1 MSINRSLQYQP
12 KLFINNKPIPSV
24 SNGNSFKNLGRHFDF
39 EMTNQEH
46 KSDLLSSLSNM
57 LKQIDSQP
65 LHAKNKLRLY
75 HNFVLSKISWILT
88 VADLSK
94 TWVVENLDSLV
105 SKYIRQ
111 WHDLQIN
118 ATLSSIILSKN
129 QFGLSLT
136 LPSTKFLRQTV
147 LRNALK
153 SSPNDNI
160 RSLRKNIPAVAQ
172 IYNMIYIGT

>member
-1 MSINRSLQYQP
+1 MIIRVDKCITFGIKKFSSRSLQYQP
-12 KLFINNKPIPSV
+12 KLFINNESIPPV
-24 SNGNSFKNLGRHFDF
+24 SNGNSFKYLGRHFDF

-65 LHAKNKLRLY
+65 LHAKNKLLLY
-75 HNFVLSKISWILT
+75 HNFVLSKISWNLT

-94 TWVVENLDSLV
+94 KWVVENLDSLV

-111 WHDLQIN
+111 WLDLPIS

-136 LPSTKFLRQTV
+136 
-147 LRNALK
+147 
-153 SSPNDNI
+153 
-160 RSLRKNIPAVAQ
+160 
-172 IYNMIYIGT
+172 